1 MKKLIYFVFII
12 PLYISLLIDGILSRD
27 IAMIIAMCYLS
38 FSNTILIN
46 IQKPRTF
53 HRFLFVFNSLL
64 ILPLIL
70 FYLTRDN
77 ISVFVYIVWI
87 LAGLLFLSLSF
98 VQISKEFIFL
108 FLMFFTL
115 NFDVKMLYISVKDNM
130 VSVLFF
136 TEILHFL
143 CFSINKSIKLFK
155 FTKKNSRKKIVYD

>member
-1 MKKLIYFVFII
+1 MKKLIYFVFIL
-12 PLYISLLIDGILSRD
+12 PLYASLIIDGIILKD
-27 IAMIIAMCYLS
+27 IPMIIAMCYLS
-38 FSNTILIN
+38 VTNTILIN
-46 IQKPRTF
+46 VQKPKTF
-53 HRFLFVFNSLL
+53 PRFLFVFNSLL

-70 FYLTRDN
+70 FYLIRDDV
-77 ISVFVYIVWI
+77 SVIVYVVWI
-87 LAGLLFLSLSF
+87 LSGLLFLSFSF

-115 NFDVKMLYISVKDNM
+115 NFDVKILYISVKDNM

-155 FTKKNSRKKIVYD
+155 LTKKNSRKKIVED